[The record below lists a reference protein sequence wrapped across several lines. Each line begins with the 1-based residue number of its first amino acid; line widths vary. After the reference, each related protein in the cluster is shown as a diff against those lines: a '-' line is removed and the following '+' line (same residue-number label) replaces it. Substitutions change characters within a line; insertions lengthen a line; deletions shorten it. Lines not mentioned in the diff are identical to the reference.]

1 MGKSIKKIKNYY
13 INFPKNIILDI
24 CVYLTISYYIIK
36 YKIFTITL
44 FHNINT
50 LPSLGW
56 PRREHLVGHRLLGE
70 PLFMGGA
77 FSGSIDNFNLGP
89 IPFNY
94 PVGLGWLLSGL
105 IKNTN
110 VTPFYITT
118 NIFYFIT
125 LALLVYIIY
134 IIGKVYGKIGS
145 YIIIFIIISSIT
157 ILYSSS
163 YFTEIPTYMNPG
175 SVQFYSILVIFI
187 FLAYLKSSNKKYLYS
202 LVFFSGILLQNYI
215 ATIPFCII
223 MLLYGL
229 YCIKKENNKSKLY
242 YIYLILSLSPW
253 IQILFR
259 ILTDLEGISK
269 SIKFILFRNS
279 WEDMSNYSIPLS
291 NLINQTPFK
300 NLLSN
305 LYNVKDTPTSL
316 SIAFFLFYL
325 SLPLLNYLLLKKDLK
340 KEKNKLTLLKIVTL
354 LFTIDIM
361 LNIYASNE
369 TQQFNH
375 LAAYSYLFTFLII
388 YSILMKLKGIKN
400 QILISLLIA
409 ISVFYNT
416 SNALTHKQDQ
426 RIITD
431 SVKNKLLE
439 TPLKIVKYDYYNNM
453 DTVYTDFIYE
463 LLTYNIDLC
472 LVKPEESN
480 TSNNS
485 SSIFKTSSL
494 RNLKFVEHLFCNPSQ
509 LNDNNRK
516 PIYLI
521 EDPSMSLPLKLKEA
535 TLITRVS
542 NKKNQRCAP
551 EYYRKLEI
559 SNNMKGE
566 CLLYYKVGETNN
578 NISVYIGGLRDTEE
592 ISMEQNNI
600 IESSIINGKTMWG
613 EG

>member
-1 MGKSIKKIKNYY
+1 MGKSIKKLKNNYL
-13 INFPKNIILDI
+13 NFPKNIIIDI

-44 FHNINT
+44 FHNTNT

-89 IPFNY
+89 TPFNY
-94 PVGLGWLLSGL
+94 PVGLGWLFSGL

-187 FLAYLKSSNKKYLYS
+187 FLAYVKSSNKKYLYS

-242 YIYLILSLSPW
+242 YIYLILSLIPW

-279 WEDMSNYSIPLS
+279 WEDMNNYSIPLS

-316 SIAFFLFYL
+316 SIVFFLFYL
-325 SLPLLNYLLLKKDLK
+325 SLPLFNYVLLKKDLK

-375 LAAYSYLFTFLII
+375 LAAYSYLFTFLIM

-400 QILISLLIA
+400 QIIISLLIA

-416 SNALTHKQDQ
+416 SNALTHRQDE

-439 TPLKIVKYDYYNNM
+439 KPLKIVKYDYYNNM
-453 DTVYTDFIYE
+453 DAVYTDFIYE
-463 LLTYNIDLC
+463 LLTYNIDIC
-472 LVKPEESN
+472 LVRPEENN

-485 SSIFKTSSL
+485 GSIFKTSSL
-494 RNLKFVEHLFCNPSQ
+494 RNLKFVEHLFCTPSQ
-509 LNDNNRK
+509 LIDNNRK

-600 IESSIINGKTMWG
+600 IESSIINGKTIWG